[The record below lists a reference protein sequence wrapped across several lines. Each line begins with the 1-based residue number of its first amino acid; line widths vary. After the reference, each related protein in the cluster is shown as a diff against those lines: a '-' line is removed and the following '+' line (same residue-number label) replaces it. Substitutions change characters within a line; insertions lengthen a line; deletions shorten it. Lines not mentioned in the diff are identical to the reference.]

1 MIFNL
6 KQGIRNRHIF
16 LVDLLMICVSVLGAY
31 ILRLELGYTF
41 HKYLPSAYWMMG
53 ISLVI
58 KPLVYYL
65 FGLYRRLWV
74 YASVDDFKSILAAV
88 TMACALVSGVMVML
102 GALHVFIGF
111 PRLVIILD
119 WILSIAAVS
128 GVRFSTKLI
137 NLSQIR
143 KNPNKLAPRKRA
155 LIVGAGDAGA
165 IVSREIQKNPQLN
178 VEAVGFLDDDE
189 KKLNQTIYGVKVL
202 GSIDQLGELIDQLHI
217 TDVFFAIPS
226 APGILL
232 RNVSDTLREKKV
244 ILRTMPGIYELLGG
258 KISFSKMRQ
267 VEITDLLRREP
278 VKLDE
283 DNITPILKNKVVMV
297 TGAGGS
303 IGRELSSQIA
313 LRNPSKLILLGHGE
327 NSIFETLTFLIET
340 YPKIKFS
347 AQIGD
352 IRDIVRMDEIFNRF
366 KPQVVFHAAA
376 HKHVPLMETNVEEA
390 VTNNIIGT
398 RNIAQLARKYNVQKF
413 VMISTDK
420 AVRPI
425 NIMGATKRLAENLV
439 LNESR
444 RAKGTF
450 TVVRFGN
457 VLGSRGSVVPTFLRQ
472 ISKGGPVTI
481 TDSNMRRYF
490 MTIPEASYLVLEAA
504 GLAKNQETFVLDMGE
519 QVRIIELA
527 EDLIRLSGLEP
538 GRDIEIKFT
547 GMRKGE
553 KLSEDLW
560 NEGQILEKTLHP
572 GVYKLKRD
580 DLLTDQ
586 RLDDLIN
593 RLLELARAGKYLDIR
608 KLINRTIPDANLAE
622 TEPQEP
628 IL

>member
-1 MIFNL
+1 MTFHL

-16 LVDLLMICVSVLGAY
+16 LVDLLLICVSVLGAY

-41 HKYLPSAYWMMG
+41 QKYLPSAYWMMG

-58 KPLVYYL
+58 KPLVYYW

-102 GALHVFIGF
+102 GALHAFIGF

-128 GVRFSTKLI
+128 GVRFSTRLI
-137 NLSQIR
+137 NLNQIR

-165 IVSREIQKNPQLN
+165 IVSREIHKNPQLN
-178 VEAVGFLDDDE
+178 VEAVGFVDDDE
-189 KKLNQTIYGVKVL
+189 KKLNQMIYGVKVL
-202 GSIDQLGELIDQLHI
+202 GKIDQLGELIDQQRI

-244 ILRTMPGIYELLGG
+244 VLRTMPGIYELLGG

-278 VKLDE
+278 VKLDA

-303 IGRELSSQIA
+303 IGRELSNQIA

-327 NSIFETLTFLIET
+327 NSIFETLTYLKET

-352 IRDIVRMDEIFNRF
+352 VRDFVRMDEIFNRF

-376 HKHVPLMETNVEEA
+376 HKHVPLMEINVEEA

-398 RNIAQLARKYNVQKF
+398 RNIAQLARKHNVQKF

-444 RAKGTF
+444 RSKGTF

-490 MTIPEASYLVLEAA
+490 MTIPEAAYLVLEAA

-560 NEGQILEKTLHP
+560 NEGQILDKTLHP
-572 GVYKLKRD
+572 GIFKLKRE

-593 RLLELARAGKYLDIR
+593 RLLELARAGKYLEIR
-608 KLINRTIPDANLAE
+608 KMINRTIPDANLAE
-622 TEPQEP
+622 TDPQEP